1 MALVGGNSY
10 KEGNVFAYNP
20 ELHIYGPVC
29 GEDFDFDEVSNLPLV
44 NGWELKTFGTASK
57 ILAVGQ
63 KLSKGKITKM
73 CNWPK
78 YQ

>member
-1 MALVGGNSY
+1 VALVGGNSY

-44 NGWELKTFGTASK
+44 NG
-57 ILAVGQ
+57 
-63 KLSKGKITKM
+63 
-73 CNWPK
+73 
-78 YQ
+78 

>member
-1 MALVGGNSY
+1 
-10 KEGNVFAYNP
+10 
-20 ELHIYGPVC
+20 
-29 GEDFDFDEVSNLPLV
+29 LPLV
-44 NGWELKTFGTASK
+44 NGWELKTSGTASK